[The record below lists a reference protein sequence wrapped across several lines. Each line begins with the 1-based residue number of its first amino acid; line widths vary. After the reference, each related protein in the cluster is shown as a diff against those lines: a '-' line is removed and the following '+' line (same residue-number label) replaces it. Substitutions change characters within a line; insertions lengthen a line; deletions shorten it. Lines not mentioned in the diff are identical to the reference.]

1 MFKKVHQLPLFTWIP
16 KLVEG
21 YNKEHMNMDDG
32 HTTDLARRLT
42 IIQKERTRN
51 ESEKLG
57 FDSSEHDNM
66 QEFFNKEI
74 KINDA
79 KEVMRTI

>member
-1 MFKKVHQLPLFTWIP
+1 MFKKVHQLPLFTWVP

-21 YNKEHMNMDDG
+21 YNKDHMNMDEG
-32 HTTDLARRLT
+32 KTTDITRRLT
-42 IIQKERTRN
+42 IIQHERTKT

-57 FDSSEHDNM
+57 FDASEHDNM
-66 QEFFNKEI
+66 QEFFNLEI

-79 KEVMRTI
+79 KQVMRTI